1 MKVHLKYTPPQLDI
15 FFPEVP
21 ARHAVIPKGRRFG
34 ATHGAANAC
43 IEWGLEGMPML
54 WGDTINSNISRYVE
68 RYFLPTMRKNGIDP
82 DWNDQKKVLKIGKGY
97 VDFRSADR
105 PENWEGFGYRKII
118 LNEAG
123 IILADPYLYTN
134 AVRPMML
141 DFPDAELFALGVPK
155 GKSLKNGQ
163 EHPFYTLWKKVG
175 TPGYRGRAYSSR
187 DNPLIDPS
195 DVDELERD
203 MDPTMVPQEIYG
215 QFIDKIA
222 GRPFAFAWDRT
233 RHVKPCQL
241 IPGAPVIVSVDFNLD
256 PFCAIIAQDQ
266 GKRFAITHEIAVK
279 GGTLE
284 ELCSR
289 ILAIAPHVHLHRYTG
304 DRSGASRR
312 IQTKS
317 TASLWDDF
325 IKVMRARISQL
336 DLPANPSH
344 KQSREDTNYVLHHH
358 PDFVVDPSCT
368 GVIFDMENVEV
379 DDDLSII
386 KSDRSNLAQ
395 RADFLDDARYLINTY
410 LRRWID
416 QHKRHHA
423 LQPLSSR
430 VAPGAM
436 H

>member
-1 MKVHLKYTPPQLDI
+1 MKVRLKYTTPQLDI
-15 FFPEVP
+15 FFPEEP
-21 ARHAVIPKGRRFG
+21 ARHTIIPKGRRFG

-43 IEWGLEGMPML
+43 IEWGLEGFPIL

-82 DWNDQKKVLKIGKGY
+82 DWNDQKKVMKIGRGY

-155 GKSLKNGQ
+155 GKVLRSGQ
-163 EHPFYTLWKKVG
+163 EHPFYSLWQKVG

-187 DNPLIDPS
+187 DNPLIDAA

-203 MDPTMVPQEIYG
+203 MDPAMVPQEIYG
-215 QFIDKIA
+215 QFIDRIA
-222 GRPFAFAWDRT
+222 GRPFAFAWDRE
-233 RHVKPCQL
+233 RHVKPCKL
-241 IPGAPVIVSVDFNLD
+241 IPGQPVYIIVDFNLD
-256 PFCAIIAQDQ
+256 PFCAIIAQQQ
-266 GKRFAITHEIAVK
+266 GRRMAITNEVSVT
-279 GGTLE
+279 GGTIE
-284 ELCSR
+284 ELCNR
-289 ILAIAPHVHLHRYTG
+289 IKAITPHIFLHQYGG

-325 IKVMRARISQL
+325 LAVMGARENQL
-336 DLPANPSH
+336 RLPANPTH
-344 KQSREDTNYVLHHH
+344 KDSREQVNYVLHHH
-358 PDFVVDPSCT
+358 PEFVVDPSCT

-386 KSDRSNLAQ
+386 KGDRSKLAQ
-395 RADFLDDARYLINTY
+395 RADFLDNVRYLVNTY
-410 LRRWID
+410 LRDWID
-416 QHKRHHA
+416 LHRKTNA
-423 LQPLSSR
+423 LQRRP
-430 VAPGAM
+430 
-436 H
+436 